1 MTPKKSDI
9 ILGEEG
15 VKNRRK
21 SSDIIYVRSL
31 TKIYFTQR
39 AEAGCYYK
47 KKIRQKTLHIQKI
60 QHKISLFISDISSSH
75 IEAHKQEKT

>member
-31 TKIYFTQR
+31 RVTVQASAYTILLYTHLEINNLR
-39 AEAGCYYK
+39 
-47 KKIRQKTLHIQKI
+47 IIV
-60 QHKISLFISDISSSH
+60 DIKLKW
-75 IEAHKQEKT
+75 AW

>member
-21 SSDIIYVRSL
+21 SSDVIYVRSL
-31 TKIYFTQR
+31 TKIYFKEGWRVKEERSELKSWQ
-39 AEAGCYYK
+39 
-47 KKIRQKTLHIQKI
+47 L
-60 QHKISLFISDISSSH
+60 S
-75 IEAHKQEKT
+75 